1 MLKLIYLAVLLV
13 VALLS
18 AALTLLT
25 GKKGRDADMYLPS
38 RALSMGLAMLICGIL
53 LGARASLTA
62 ADKYTV
68 VFYILSAVTVVAGI
82 AALMCW
88 KNQKVYVLSDTE
100 FTYTTFLGRTY
111 TYRFDEIVALRR
123 NRDSMTLVLQYGKV
137 HIESMAVLS
146 DRFKEKIISRLQPSA
161 QA

>member
-1 MLKLIYLAVLLV
+1 MKFIYVILLAIV
-13 VALLS
+13 S
-18 AALTLLT
+18 AASALVTFLT
-25 GKKGRDADMYLPS
+25 GKKGREADMYLPS
-38 RALSMGLAMLICGIL
+38 HLIAMGMAMMLTGVGMAVGASVRLADRYTLLLYIGSAALVL
-53 LGARASLTA
+53 
-62 ADKYTV
+62 V
-68 VFYILSAVTVVAGI
+68 GI

-88 KNQKVYVLSDTE
+88 KNQKVYVISDEE